1 MKYRFLKIG
10 LVLVVGAAAFWAFHS
25 RPVQTETPDYVLAS
39 PSQRPQIMTT
49 GFSMRAVVPKGKG
62 AAIYSAA
69 DAAARNVARA
79 MNRYRPASTIGQ
91 LNAAA
96 AFDPVPIDPDT
107 RIVLRESQRLHR
119 QTNGAFDIT
128 LVPLLTLWKQSAAAG
143 VVPSAQQI
151 AQARQ
156 ASTWAVFTVA
166 DTTVSKSLATGQVD
180 LGGIAKGYA
189 IDRATAAMQQ
199 AGAVGGMVEI
209 GGDVRVFGSKPDGS
223 PWRVGVQDPFHPD
236 EGPWLRRL
244 ALRDAAICTSGNYR
258 RFSMVQGR
266 RISHIIDPRTGQ
278 PVSATASVTVVAP
291 TATLADAWA
300 TALSVLGPD
309 GLSLIPARA
318 GIQAMIVT
326 GTAQSHTVHATDGFD
341 TLVCPAQPSP

>member
-1 MKYRFLKIG
+1 MKHRFLKIG
-10 LVLVVGAAAFWAFHS
+10 LVLVVVAAAFWSFHS
-25 RPVQTETPDYVLAS
+25 RPVQPETPDYVLAS

-49 GFSMRAVVPKGKG
+49 GFSMRAVVPKGRE
-62 AAIYSAA
+62 AAVYSAA

-79 MNRYRPASTIGQ
+79 MNRYRPDSTIGQ

-96 AFDPVPIDPDT
+96 LVPVPIDPDT
-107 RIVLRESQRLHR
+107 RIVLRASQRLHR

-143 VVPSAQQI
+143 VVPSASQI
-151 AQARQ
+151 AEARQ
-156 ASTWAVFTVA
+156 ASTWAVFTLA
-166 DTTVSKSLATGQVD
+166 ETTVSKSLATGQVD

-209 GGDVRVFGSKPDGS
+209 GGDVRVFGAKPDGS
-223 PWRVGVQDPFHPD
+223 PWRVGVQNPFHPD

-258 RFSMVQGR
+258 RFSMVKGR
-266 RISHIIDPRTGQ
+266 RISHIIDPRSGH

-309 GLSLIPARA
+309 GLSLIPASA
-318 GIQAMIVT
+318 KIEVLIVT
-326 GTAQSHTVHATDGFD
+326 GTEQEHAIHTTDGFD
-341 TLVCPAQPSP
+341 SLVSP

>member
-1 MKYRFLKIG
+1 MTHRFLKIG
-10 LVLVVGAAAFWAFHS
+10 LVLVVVAWAVWLFS
-25 RPVQTETPDYVLAS
+25 GWEVKPAPEDYVLA
-39 PSQRPQIMTT
+39 PGSQRLEIMTT
-49 GFSMRAVVPKGKG
+49 GFSMRAVVPKGKE
-62 AAIYSAA
+62 AAVYSAA

-96 AFDPVPIDPDT
+96 LVPVPINPDT
-107 RIVLRESQRLHR
+107 LIVLRESQRLHR
-119 QTNGAFDIT
+119 QTDGAFDIT
-128 LVPLLTLWKQSAAAG
+128 LVPLLTLWKTSAAAG
-143 VVPSAQQI
+143 VVPSASQI

-156 ASTWAVFTVA
+156 ASTWAVFTLA

-189 IDRATAAMQQ
+189 IDCATAAMQQ

-223 PWRVGVQDPFHPD
+223 PWRVGVQNPFHPD

-244 ALRDAAICTSGNYR
+244 ELRDAAICTSGNYR

-291 TATLADAWA
+291 TATLADAWV

-309 GLSLIPARA
+309 GLSLIPAGA
-318 GIQAMIVT
+318 KIQVLIVT
-326 GTAQSHTVHATDGFD
+326 GTEQDHTVHTTDGFNA
-341 TLVCPAQPSP
+341 LVMTVNN